1 MSPATIRL
9 GSLPRLRCFTLV
21 IQQGGERMNQEQLEN
36 ARINLKKW
44 REEKNWSQEK
54 VAELMEISVRHY
66 YHLESGTRN
75 INMVM
80 ATKISEVFEV
90 TFNDIFL
97 K

>member
-1 MSPATIRL
+1 
-9 GSLPRLRCFTLV
+9 
-21 IQQGGERMNQEQLEN
+21 MNQEQLEN

-44 REEKNWSQEK
+44 REEKGWSQDK
-54 VAELMEISVRHY
+54 AAELMRISVRHY

>member
-1 MSPATIRL
+1 
-9 GSLPRLRCFTLV
+9 
-21 IQQGGERMNQEQLEN
+21 MNQEQLEN

-44 REEKNWSQEK
+44 RKERNWTQEE

-80 ATKISEVFEV
+80 ATKISEVFQV

>member
-1 MSPATIRL
+1 
-9 GSLPRLRCFTLV
+9 
-21 IQQGGERMNQEQLEN
+21 MNQEQLEN

-44 REEKNWSQEK
+44 REGKGWSQDK
-54 VAELMEISVRHY
+54 AAELMQISVRHY